1 MLESLQNAIRQ
12 NTAQTELPEHVFV
25 EAIEAALRAAA
36 RRVYGQEADI
46 SVEIDLEKEDIRCYV
61 PKKVV
66 NIMRDFSTEIPIEE
80 ATKLQAD
87 VELGEVLNVEINPSE
102 FGRIPAQ
109 LAKQI
114 LFQKIKQAEREKIY
128 QEFAGREGEIVTGY
142 VQRFDRG
149 GIILDLE
156 QTEAFLPP
164 REMPRSKTYERG
176 KRLQCLILAVKNEVR
191 GAPVIVS
198 RTHRDL
204 LAMLFEQEVPEI
216 YEGQVRIMAV
226 ARDPGNRAKVA
237 VMATEEGI
245 DAVGTCVGVKGIRVQ
260 TIVSELDD
268 EKIDLLEWSDDTS
281 VFIANALRPAAVR
294 RVELD
299 EENKS
304 ARVVV
309 PDNQLSLAIGQRG
322 QNARLAAKLTGWKV
336 DIKGESEATV
346 SIDELFKPSP
356 NDKDSDKTELE
367 ETPVDTE
374 VSTEQTETKT
384 EGTAE
389 QPMDSEANVETDI
402 DTESPETVTANT
414 QDGDVSVINSEE
426 DPEDDDFDT
435 EAQ

>member
-374 VSTEQTETKT
+374 VSTEQTETET

>member
-36 RRVYGQEADI
+36 RRVYGPDANI

-80 ATKLQAD
+80 AKKLQAD
-87 VELGEVLNVEINPSE
+87 VVLGQDLNVEINPSE

-128 QEFAGREGEIVTGY
+128 QEFVGREGEIVTGY
-142 VQRFDRG
+142 VQRFERG

-176 KRLQCLILAVKNEVR
+176 KRLQCLILSVKNEAR

-237 VMATEEGI
+237 VQATEEGI

-268 EKIDLLEWSDDTS
+268 EKIDLLEWSEDTS

-299 EENKS
+299 EETKS
-304 ARVVV
+304 ARVIV

-336 DIKGESEATV
+336 DIKGESEAAV
-346 SIDELFKPSP
+346 SINELFKPDPSEETSEEAAV
-356 NDKDSDKTELE
+356 NLE
-367 ETPVDTE
+367 ENTDNTE
-374 VSTEQTETKT
+374 VETGQD
-384 EGTAE
+384 E
-389 QPMDSEANVETDI
+389 EA
-402 DTESPETVTANT
+402 
-414 QDGDVSVINSEE
+414 SVISSEE
-426 DPEDDDFDT
+426 DAETNGSHESVENDDFDT
-435 EAQ
+435 ESEK

>member
-12 NTAQTELPEHVFV
+12 NTAQTELPEHVFI
-25 EAIEAALRAAA
+25 EAIEAALGAAA
-36 RRVYGQEADI
+36 RRIYGQDADI
-46 SVEIDLEKEDIRCYV
+46 SVEINLEKGDIRCYV
-61 PKKVV
+61 PKEVV
-66 NIMRDFSTEIPIEE
+66 NIMRNFSTEIPIE
-80 ATKLQAD
+80 AAKKLNAD
-87 VELGEVLNVEINPSE
+87 VEIGQVLKVEINPSE

-114 LFQKIKQAEREKIY
+114 LLQRIKQAEREKIY
-128 QEFAGREGEIVTGY
+128 QEFVGREGEIVTGY
-142 VQRFDRG
+142 VQRFERG

-176 KRLQCLILAVKNEVR
+176 KRLQCLILSVKNEAR

-204 LAMLFEQEVPEI
+204 LAVLFEQEVPEI

-237 VMATEEGI
+237 VRATEEGI

-268 EKIDLLEWSDDTS
+268 EKIDLLEWSEDTS

-299 EENKS
+299 ERSKS
-304 ARVVV
+304 ARVIV

-322 QNARLAAKLTGWKV
+322 QNARLAAKLTGWRV
-336 DIKGESEATV
+336 DIKGESEAAV
-346 SIDELFKPSP
+346 SIDELFKPAP
-356 NDKDSDKTELE
+356 NEKDTDIT
-367 ETPVDTE
+367 
-374 VSTEQTETKT
+374 STEENTNNTETQTEDGADTIIS
-384 EGTAE
+384 E
-389 QPMDSEANVETDI
+389 QS
-402 DTESPETVTANT
+402 
-414 QDGDVSVINSEE
+414 INSEAVVE
-426 DPEDDDFDT
+426 TEIDADNPENDDFDT
-435 EAQ
+435 ETEE